1 MSEPMQIKIG
11 APATGSDFFPRDNI
25 VNNLQNALRV
35 EHVLF
40 LAPRRTGKTSVVLH
54 LKEIAPARCVFINL
68 EKCNHPRLWIKAMV
82 KALRG
87 IQDNTWLQKIKTA
100 GDFLERLDS
109 EVVNL
114 RETDWNDAAD
124 RLMEGLGHLREPV
137 WFLLDEFPT
146 MVDLIARKHGA
157 DEADAAVRWL
167 RGCLQ
172 ENTDSPVRFLLTG
185 SIGLDNVL
193 RRHRI
198 RGPGND
204 LRRVEL
210 PPLSNTE
217 ALELALTL
225 ARDNHIPLNKTLA
238 LEYLQCLGPAVW
250 PFFIQLFVAELQ
262 DAAAS
267 TSEPIDLEQ
276 IYRRVALGKRNQYA
290 DNMWTRLAEI
300 FEKPLASTARTVLKL
315 VAANDFGVP
324 REELR
329 SRVSQLEDEDYQ
341 YVLEVLQHD
350 GYLTEAEDGNIRFFS
365 HLLRDYWRWKGKV

>member
-25 VNNLQNALRV
+25 VNDLLNALRV

-87 IQDNTWLQKIKTA
+87 IQDNTWLQNLKA
-100 GDFLERLDS
+100 MGDFLERLDS

-114 RETDWNDAAD
+114 REEDWNDAAD

-185 SIGLDNVL
+185 SIGLDV
-193 RRHRI
+193 
-198 RGPGND
+198 D
-204 LRRVEL
+204 
-210 PPLSNTE
+210 S
-217 ALELALTL
+217 
-225 ARDNHIPLNKTLA
+225 
-238 LEYLQCLGPAVW
+238 LG
-250 PFFIQLFVAELQ
+250 
-262 DAAAS
+262 
-267 TSEPIDLEQ
+267 
-276 IYRRVALGKRNQYA
+276 
-290 DNMWTRLAEI
+290 
-300 FEKPLASTARTVLKL
+300 
-315 VAANDFGVP
+315 
-324 REELR
+324 
-329 SRVSQLEDEDYQ
+329 
-341 YVLEVLQHD
+341 
-350 GYLTEAEDGNIRFFS
+350 
-365 HLLRDYWRWKGKV
+365 

>member
-1 MSEPMQIKIG
+1 MSMQIKIG
-11 APATGSDFFPRDNI
+11 APATGSDFFPRDQI
-25 VNNLQNALRV
+25 VEVLLNALHV

-54 LKEIAPARCVFINL
+54 LQDIAPARCIFINL
-68 EKCNHPRLWIKAMV
+68 EKCNHPKHWIKAMV
-82 KALRG
+82 KGLRE
-87 IQDNTWLQKIKTA
+87 IQDDAWLQKLKTL
-100 GDFLERLDS
+100 GDFLGRLDS
-109 EVVNL
+109 ETLNL
-114 RETDWNDAAD
+114 READWNDTAD
-124 RLMEGLGHLREPV
+124 SLMAGLARLQEPV

-167 RGCLQ
+167 RACLQ

-204 LRRVEL
+204 LRREFL
-210 PPLSNTE
+210 TPLVNDD
-217 ALELALTL
+217 ALQLALTL
-225 ARDNHIPLNKTLA
+225 AHDNHVPLNKTLA
-238 LEYLQCLGPAVW
+238 QEYLQRLGPAVW
-250 PFFIQLFVAELQ
+250 PYFIQLFVAELQ

-267 TSEPIDLEQ
+267 PNQPVDLEQ
-276 IYRRVALGKRNQYA
+276 IYRRVAQGKRNQYA

-300 FEKPLASTARTVLKL
+300 FDKPLASTARTALKL
-315 VAANDFGVP
+315 IAAHDLGIP

-329 SRVSQLEDEDYQ
+329 SRVPQLEDEDYQ
-341 YVLEVLQHD
+341 YVLEVLEHD
-350 GYLTEAEDGNIRFFS
+350 GYLIESENGTIQFFS